1 MDRCF
6 HSVKVDRQK
15 CEGCATCVERC
26 PMNAIRLH
34 DGKAEIVA
42 KRCIDCGECIRTC
55 PNQAKIV
62 VADTLEKLS
71 GYTYR
76 IALLA
81 PSLQVFLD
89 TEGFPRPVSFEDVRD
104 VFLNMGFNEVFEVS
118 PAAEVVSF
126 VTAQHILQEQP
137 AKPLFSSSCPAVL
150 RLIQLRFPE
159 LLKHAAPVLSPMEVA
174 SRLAKEVV
182 MKRTGIPYGEIA
194 AFFISPCPAKITET
208 RQPILT
214 THSSVDAVIGVN
226 QVYGIVVSQLSRKD
240 ARKERAGVQKTTE
253 PAINVGRF
261 AEALQGADVITRM
274 KVSGIYNVV
283 SLLQQIERGRSVNV
297 DFIELLAC
305 TGGCLG
311 GPLNTRNPFEGY
323 VDLKALIEKY
333 RVKQRFYDHGYLLD
347 IYNQACFAST
357 GPSLPPSAPDERV
370 ESGR

>member
-1 MDRCF
+1 M
-6 HSVKVDRQK
+6 
-15 CEGCATCVERC
+15 G
-26 PMNAIRLH
+26 AIRLH

-55 PNQAKIV
+55 PNQAKTV

-71 GYTYR
+71 GCTYG

-89 TEGFPRPVSFEDVRD
+89 TEGFPGPVSFENVRD
-104 VFLNMGFNEVFEVS
+104 VFLNMGFDEVFEVS

-126 VTAQHILQEQP
+126 ITAQHILQEQP

-174 SRLAKEVV
+174 SRLAKETV
-182 MKRTGIPYGEIA
+182 MKRTGLPYEEIA

-214 THSSVDAVIGVN
+214 THSAVDAVIGVN
-226 QVYGIVVSQLSRKD
+226 QVYEIIVSQLSGRV
-240 ARKERAGVQKTTE
+240 ARMEQPGDKKTTE
-253 PAINVGRF
+253 PAITAGRS
-261 AEALQGADVITRM
+261 ADALQGADVIAKM

-305 TGGCLG
+305 AGGCLG

-323 VDLKALIEKY
+323 VNLKALIEKY
-333 RVKQRFYDHGYLLD
+333 RVRRRCYDHEYLVD
-347 IYNQACFAST
+347 IYNRACFASI
-357 GPSLPPSAPDERV
+357 GPNPPSSARNERV
-370 ESGR
+370 ESG